1 MKRFAVLS
9 LFVVALVFSVSRPA
23 WAGPIIIDF
32 ESPVDDGYHLFNG
45 AVLTTVQANSPTH
58 SAELP
63 NAGANSLVQIL
74 PVTDYGLDLKLG
86 TTNGSFSAFLPS
98 SNSTANL
105 APYMMFGVDVNGD
118 GVWDSSLTNDALV
131 IAFITGSSPYA
142 TDTWFQTGLDA
153 STNVHVVGNRSG
165 LTAGTFS
172 SSGTQDTLAA
182 LSAMSAGSGSW
193 GDLTLLRVYVEIGEW
208 PGLVGPYTSFVDD
221 ININTTSA
229 VPEPASMLLLGTGLV
244 GLVGRE
250 RLRRRMRK

>member
-9 LFVVALVFSVSRPA
+9 LFVVALVASVSRPA
-23 WAGPIIIDF
+23 WAGPIIVNF
-32 ESPVDDGYHLFNG
+32 ESSVGYDLFND
-45 AVLTTVQANSPTH
+45 AALTMVQANSPTH

-63 NAGANSLVQIL
+63 NPGANSLVRIQ
-74 PVTDYGLDLKLG
+74 PVDDYGLDLKLG
-86 TTNGSFSAFLPS
+86 TTSGSFSAFLPS

-105 APYMMFGVDVNGD
+105 APYMIFGADVDGNGAWD
-118 GVWDSSLTNDALV
+118 GTLTNDALV
-131 IAFITGSSPYA
+131 IAFISASYLP
-142 TDTWFQTGLDA
+142 DTWFETGLDA

-165 LTAGTFS
+165 LAAGTFS

-182 LSAMSAGSGSW
+182 LSAMSTGSGSW
-193 GDLTLLRVYVEIGEW
+193 GDLTLLRVYVEIGDW